1 MSVDDGAKTFTVK
14 FNGAPPG
21 DYYFAVST
29 SSTSAYG
36 RLSTSL
42 ISFKTSSTV
51 TGFSPLGG
59 SVLGGSVITIT
70 GTNFSTDKTE
80 MAVKVGDQY
89 CIIESIN
96 QSGTEIVCRIEQTGY
111 AVTDAGNVDLLV
123 FLAAFWEA

>member
-51 TGFSPLGG
+51 TGFDPPGG

-80 MAVKVGDQY
+80 MAVKVGDAY